1 MDKSIG
7 KRSPRHEVKGSPNT
21 KIYKLKEILKNSIS
35 AKVLSLITKLFSE
48 GSCKI
53 NHT

>member
-1 MDKSIG
+1 MDKSKG
-7 KRSPRHEVKGSPNT
+7 KCSPRHEVKGSPNT
-21 KIYKLKEILKNSIS
+21 MIYKLKEILKNSIS
-35 AKVLSLITKLFSE
+35 AKVLSLTTTLLSE